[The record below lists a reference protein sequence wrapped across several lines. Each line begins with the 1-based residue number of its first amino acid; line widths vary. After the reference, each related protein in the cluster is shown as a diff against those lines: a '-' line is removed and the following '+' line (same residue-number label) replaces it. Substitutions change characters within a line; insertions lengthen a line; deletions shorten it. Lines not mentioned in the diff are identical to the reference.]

1 ARPWSRSGGNRFR
14 LASRIAAAVA
24 IIAIAASGAY
34 LYESGRASSP
44 GQGTMSPS
52 GSPTAAASATSTPG
66 ASPSPTNTPPNA
78 RVTQLPGSSWR
89 LVSGAFPRMVAPAFS
104 RFWPTVF
111 ALTGGSGGFV
121 AFVPSLA
128 AFTTAGPTSPTS
140 WVTRV
145 YQSIDGVDWTEQAP
159 LPSDAASV
167 SAVAD
172 SGGRIVAVGWT
183 GETPNDTA
191 MTWTTTDLLTW
202 HATRLPVPAQSDTR
216 SEVFGVATGPAG
228 FLAYGYAGNTSE
240 FWISADGLS
249 WSMLTTSGLPAEPLI
264 DDLYG
269 NSEGWEIRGSL
280 FDRSATWQSNR
291 DGSVWKQTW
300 TGPGP
305 SGMEGYALG
314 PLLKAPGGGFLSF
327 GSAYMAPGGQ
337 AVTPYDM
344 LIWTS
349 GDGLSWT
356 KSDRVKSPG
365 WTSGFASLPGG
376 YVAAGSQ
383 PSAPW
388 LESWGPLGV
397 WTSRDGRAW
406 QALPSLPATGRIQVL
421 TVVGDGAH
429 VVVVCVDEQGHL
441 QLLVGDGLQ

>member
-1 ARPWSRSGGNRFR
+1 
-14 LASRIAAAVA
+14 
-24 IIAIAASGAY
+24 
-34 LYESGRASSP
+34 
-44 GQGTMSPS
+44 
-52 GSPTAAASATSTPG
+52 
-66 ASPSPTNTPPNA
+66 
-78 RVTQLPGSSWR
+78 
-89 LVSGAFPRMVAPAFS
+89 
-104 RFWPTVF
+104 
-111 ALTGGSGGFV
+111 
-121 AFVPSLA
+121 
-128 AFTTAGPTSPTS
+128 
-140 WVTRV
+140 
-145 YQSIDGVDWTEQAP
+145 
-159 LPSDAASV
+159 
-167 SAVAD
+167 
-172 SGGRIVAVGWT
+172 
-183 GETPNDTA
+183 
-191 MTWTTTDLLTW
+191 
-202 HATRLPVPAQSDTR
+202 
-216 SEVFGVATGPAG
+216 
-228 FLAYGYAGNTSE
+228 
-240 FWISADGLS
+240 
-249 WSMLTTSGLPAEPLI
+249 
-264 DDLYG
+264 
-269 NSEGWEIRGSL
+269 
-280 FDRSATWQSNR
+280 
-291 DGSVWKQTW
+291 
-300 TGPGP
+300 
-305 SGMEGYALG
+305 MEGYALG

-406 QALPSLPATGRIQVL
+406 QPLPSLPATGRIQVL